1 MTELYPNLFTYIPMY
16 RLGQKIALHEVK
28 RDYCSDSFFFQSTR
42 TEQNSSAKFYE
53 MLWCQI
59 EPFGLTN

>member
-28 RDYCSDSFFFQSTR
+28 RDYCSDSFFFNPRELSKIVLRSSTKCYGVKL
-42 TEQNSSAKFYE
+42 NHLA
-53 MLWCQI
+53 
-59 EPFGLTN
+59 